1 MIVVTGPTG
10 NIGAKLLSRLAQG
23 GEKLRVV
30 ARDPAKIPEALR
42 ARVEIV
48 AGSYTDPAV
57 VTKAFAGAR
66 AVFWLMLGDPRAPDA
81 EAAFVDASRAA
92 ASAARDGGVAQI
104 VTVSALG
111 RGWPRPAGHA
121 SASVRMD
128 DLFARTGVAM
138 RALACPSLMENVLRQ
153 VQGLRE
159 SGVFFGVTPHGQR
172 EPLVAAADIADAA
185 FRLLADPSWTGAAD
199 IPLLGAEDISGAE
212 MAAAMTAALGKPIA
226 YREMTVEDLRK
237 SMLARGASSGIAQAM
252 VEMMTAKI
260 EGIDRTIARDAANT
274 TATRFR
280 DWCETTLK
288 PMMKA

>member
-138 RALACPSLMENVLRQ
+138 RALACPSLMENILRQ

-159 SGVFFGVTPHGQR
+159 SGVFLGVTPHGQR